1 MNSAITLAGLT
12 VVRSSTTVLDRL
24 DAEIPAGAITGLL
37 GPSGSGKTTLMRVI
51 VGAQRITHG
60 SATVLGRPAGSA
72 DLRARVGYTTQSPAV
87 YGDLTVAQNVEYFG
101 ALYPARRA
109 SAQADVAEA
118 IAAVGLGDFAD
129 RRAEALSG
137 GQRSRVS
144 IACALVAHPEL
155 LILDEPTVGLDPLLR
170 AELWERFSAMAA
182 AGTSLLVSSHVLDE
196 AAHCS
201 RLLLLREGRLVAA
214 LTPPELLSRTG
225 APTLDEAFLTLVRA
239 QEATA

>member
-87 YGDLTVAQNVEYFG
+87 YGDLTVAQNLMYHA
-101 ALYPARRA
+101 ALHGMPR
-109 SAQADVAEA
+109 
-118 IAAVGLGDFAD
+118 
-129 RRAEALSG
+129 
-137 GQRSRVS
+137 
-144 IACALVAHPEL
+144 
-155 LILDEPTVGLDPLLR
+155 
-170 AELWERFSAMAA
+170 AA
-182 AGTSLLVSSHVLDE
+182 ARARLAEVLED
-196 AAHCS
+196 AWPNS
-201 RLLLLREGRLVAA
+201 
-214 LTPPELLSRTG
+214 
-225 APTLDEAFLTLVRA
+225 
-239 QEATA
+239 